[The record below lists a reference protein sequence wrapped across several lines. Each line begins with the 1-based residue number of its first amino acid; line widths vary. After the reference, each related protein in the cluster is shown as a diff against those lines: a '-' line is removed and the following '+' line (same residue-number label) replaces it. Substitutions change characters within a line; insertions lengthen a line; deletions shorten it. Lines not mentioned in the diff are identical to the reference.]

1 MRLPRIAGS
10 AVAFCVLASGIDEP
24 ALAQMATT
32 SVAVGDDSVLEEVIV
47 TARRR
52 SENLQDIADAITVF
66 DRAAIEDASIQRM
79 NDVAALTPNL
89 RFSDDQEVGQSTITI
104 RGVTQQRG
112 IGETPLAFVVDGVTV
127 NNSLVTT
134 QDLFDVEQIEVLR
147 GPQGALYGRNSVAGA
162 VNITTR
168 GPTEDFE
175 AYVETR
181 AAEGDDYTL
190 QAAISGPVLSDKVR
204 GRLAIYSND
213 RDGQLR
219 NEGLGEYVDF
229 KDSTSVRGRLLIEP
243 NQRLSLDLRYQH
255 ADQEAGSGY
264 FMPGSADTEE
274 NRLPGDTFPYP
285 LNNTTYTIQSNVV
298 GVSDVGFSD
307 YTAKL
312 DYEFDAFTLTSITG
326 WHDLESNN
334 DQDLDQTNRDFLN
347 IDVNDDQTQFSQ
359 ELRLVSSAEEGLRW
373 ILGAYYSEQ
382 ERDRSLA
389 TFLNV
394 SGFVNGGDWS
404 PESAFFVPQPPAILN
419 EQYETRAVFGQ
430 ASLDVTERIEVTVAG
445 RFDDVRR
452 ENDTN
457 NPAANGVKEFSEF
470 QPKLQ
475 VSYRLTDTVN
485 LFATYAEGFRPGG
498 FNTLANDPAVQFAP
512 SFDSE
517 HLDNYELGVKYGS
530 ADGRLIVNVAA
541 FYIDY
546 EDQQYFLFDPFGS
559 QALINAKKSE
569 IVGGELEAVLRP
581 LDGLTIALAYGFV
594 DSEIEDIEA
603 EPGLTVPPSDVIGN
617 EVPGAPVSSLNLTF
631 EYLWPIGSLQ
641 GFARLDAERRGK
653 TYWSIDGRDV
663 QEAYEIYDV
672 RLGLRGSR
680 WSVTLFAE
688 NATDEEWIEYY
699 VSRRFTSLRTDI
711 AWPSPPR
718 QVGLEAAYRF

>member
-1 MRLPRIAGS
+1 MTLPRMSGS
-10 AVAFCVLASGIDEP
+10 AAALCVLTLAFEDPVVAQTASP
-24 ALAQMATT
+24 N
-32 SVAVGDDSVLEEVIV
+32 VAAGEDAVLEEVIV

-52 SENLQDIADAITVF
+52 SENLQEIADAITVF
-66 DRAAIEDASIQRM
+66 DRAAIEDASIRRM

-168 GPTEDFE
+168 GPTETFE

-181 AAEGDDYTL
+181 VAEGDDYTV
-190 QAAISGPVLSDKVR
+190 QAAVSGPILSDKVR
-204 GRLAIYSND
+204 GRLAVYSND
-213 RDGQLR
+213 RDGQLY

-229 KDSTSVRGRLLIEP
+229 KDSTSLRGRLLIEP
-243 NQRLSLDLRYQH
+243 NERLSLDLRYQH
-255 ADQEAGSGY
+255 ADQEGGSGY

-274 NRLPGDTFPYP
+274 NRLPGDTFPFP
-285 LNNTTYTIQSNVV
+285 LNNTTYTIQSNVL

-312 DYEFDAFTLTSITG
+312 DYEFDAVTLTSITG

-334 DQDLDQTNRDFLN
+334 DQDLDQTDREFLN

-359 ELRLVSSAEEGLRW
+359 ELRLVSNAEEGLRW
-373 ILGAYYSEQ
+373 ILGAYVSEQ

-404 PESAFFVPQPPAILN
+404 TENAFFVPQPPAILN
-419 EQYETRAVFGQ
+419 EKYETLAVFGQ
-430 ASLDVTERIEVTVAG
+430 ASLDLTDRLEITVAG
-445 RFDDVRR
+445 RFDDVTR

-457 NPAANGVKEFSEF
+457 NPAANGTKKFSEF

-475 VSYRLTDTVN
+475 LAYALTDTLN

-517 HLDNYELGVKYGS
+517 HLDNYELGLKYAS
-530 ADGRLIVNVAA
+530 ADGRLILNLAA

-546 EDQQYFLFDPFGS
+546 ENQQYFLFDPFGS
-559 QALINAKKSE
+559 QALINAKESE

-581 LDGLTIALAYGFV
+581 LEGLVLSLAYGFV

-617 EVPGAPVSSLNLTF
+617 EVPGAPVSTLNLTA
-631 EYLWPIGSLQ
+631 EYLWPIGGLE

-663 QEAYEIYDV
+663 QEAYEIFDL
-672 RLGLRGSR
+672 RLGLRGDA

-688 NATDEEWIEYY
+688 NLTDEEWIEYY

-718 QVGLEAAYRF
+718 QVGLEAAFRF

>member
-1 MRLPRIAGS
+1 MTLSRSLRGAAAASLLPLLAAGPLP
-10 AVAFCVLASGIDEP
+10 AQQDARSGADDAAID
-24 ALAQMATT
+24 
-32 SVAVGDDSVLEEVIV
+32 EVIV

-52 SENLQDIADAITVF
+52 SENLQEIPDAITVF
-66 DRAAIEDASIQRM
+66 DRTTIEDASIQRM
-79 NDVAALTPNL
+79 NDVASLTPNL

-168 GPTEDFE
+168 GPTRQPEG
-175 AYVETR
+175 YVETR
-181 AAEGDDYTL
+181 LADGDDYTV
-190 QAAISGPVLSDKVR
+190 QAAVSGPLYSERVL
-204 GRLAIYSND
+204 GRLAIYDND

-219 NEGLGEYVDF
+219 NENLGEYVDF
-229 KDSTSVRGRLLIEP
+229 KDSTSLRGRLLIEP
-243 NQRLSLDLRYQH
+243 AGRLSIDLRYQY
-255 ADQEAGSGY
+255 ADQKGGSGY
-264 FMPGSADTEE
+264 FMPGSADTEA
-274 NRLPGDTFPYP
+274 NRLPGDTFPFP

-298 GVSDVGFSD
+298 GVSSVSFSD

-312 DYEFDAFTLTSITG
+312 DYEFDAFTLTSISG
-326 WHDLESNN
+326 WHDLESRN
-334 DQDLDQTNRDFLN
+334 DQDLDQTDREFLN
-347 IDVNDDQTQFSQ
+347 IDVDDEQKQFSQ
-359 ELRLVSSAEEGLRW
+359 EFRLVSTAEAGLRW

-382 ERDRSLA
+382 ERDRALA

-394 SGFVNGGDWS
+394 AGFASGGDWS
-404 PESAFFVPQPPAILN
+404 PENAFFVPQAPALLN

-430 ASLDVTERIEVTVAG
+430 VSADLTERLELTVAG

-457 NPAANGVKEFSEF
+457 NPLANGTKEFSEF

-475 VSYRLTDTVN
+475 VSYALTDTVN

-498 FNTLANDPAVQFAP
+498 FNTLASDPAVRFAP

-517 HLDNYELGVKYGS
+517 HLDNYELGLKYAS
-530 ADGRLIVNVAA
+530 ADGTRILNIAA

-546 EDQQYFLFDPFGS
+546 ENQQWFLFDPFGS
-559 QALINAKKSE
+559 QALINAEESE
-569 IVGGELEAVLRP
+569 IRGAEIEGVLRP
-581 LDGLTIALAYGFV
+581 LDGLTLSLALGLV
-594 DSEIEDIEA
+594 DSEIEAIGA
-603 EPGLTVPPSDVIGN
+603 EPGLTVPPSDIVGN
-617 EVPGAPVSSLNLTF
+617 EVPGAPVSTANFTA
-631 EYLWPIGSLQ
+631 EYIWPVGSLQ
-641 GFARLDAERRGK
+641 GFARLDAEHRGK
-653 TYWSIDGRDV
+653 TYWSIDGRDA
-663 QEAYEIYDV
+663 QEAYQVYDL
-672 RLGLRGSR
+672 RLGLRGER
-680 WSVTLFAE
+680 WSVTAFAE
-688 NATDEEWIEYY
+688 NALDEEWIEYY

-718 QVGLEAAYRF
+718 QVGVEARLRF